1 MGKFFKCPHC
11 NALYEI
17 IKPEAGPE
25 TIAAREITCR
35 VCAGPLPARDGKSI
49 LKYFLLREATR
60 RVRKT
65 SNAAN

>member
-11 NALYEI
+11 NALYDI

-35 VCAGPLPARDGKSI
+35 FCDGPLPARDGESI
-49 LKYFLLREATR
+49 IKYFLLREATR

-65 SNAAN
+65 NNTAI